1 MTAGPVDSTPAAG
14 FQRRLDAVDQRLR
27 THAEAA
33 STGLTDPDTLSGER
47 WEAGQVW
54 AHVAEFCPYWVG
66 QVRIVV
72 AAREDPAPFGRTK
85 ADPGR
90 LAAIAGGRE
99 RTPAEALDEVV
110 AGIAGIRALLAELP
124 DAAWRRSGLHSS
136 LGVMP
141 LTRIVDEFLVGHLE
155 EHADQLDRL
164 QPHIPSTSEAEES

>member
-1 MTAGPVDSTPAAG
+1 VSDDLGGGNPAAA
-14 FQRRLDAVDQRLR
+14 FQTRLDAVERRLR
-27 THAEAA
+27 ANAQA
-33 STGLTDPDTLSGER
+33 LSTGLTDPDTASGER
-47 WEAGQVW
+47 WDQGQVW
-54 AHVAEFCPYWVG
+54 AHLAEFCPYWVG
-66 QVRIVV
+66 QVRSVV
-72 AAREDPAPFGRTK
+72 AAPEDPAPFGRTK

-99 RTPAEALDEVV
+99 GTPSEALGDVV
-110 AGIAGIRALLAELP
+110 AGIAEIRSLLAELP

-164 QPHIPSTSEAEES
+164 QAHRPSPSGA